1 MNHALASLARRD
13 HSRNELKLK
22 LLAKGHEALEVE
34 RVLDECEAKGYL
46 NDSRYGASVVRS
58 SVLKGHGAARARQ
71 TMIAKG
77 LDKEVIQTNLEGC
90 DVDWY
95 AQARAKALKKFGATK
110 PVDAKDR
117 AKRIRYLAGQG
128 FSFDE
133 ISHALDFDPYDM
145 D

>member
-1 MNHALASLARRD
+1 MDLALASLARRD
-13 HSRNELKLK
+13 HSRGELKLK
-22 LLAKGHEALEVE
+22 LLAKGHDAHKVE
-34 RVLDECEAKGYL
+34 QVLDECEARGYL
-46 NDSRYGASVVRS
+46 SDSRFGASMIRS
-58 SVLKGHGAARARQ
+58 SISKGHGAARARQ
-71 TMIAKG
+71 AMIAKG
-77 LDKEVIQTNLEGC
+77 LDKEVIQASLDAC
-90 DVDWY
+90 DVDWF

-133 ISHALDFDPYDM
+133 IAQALDFDPYDM